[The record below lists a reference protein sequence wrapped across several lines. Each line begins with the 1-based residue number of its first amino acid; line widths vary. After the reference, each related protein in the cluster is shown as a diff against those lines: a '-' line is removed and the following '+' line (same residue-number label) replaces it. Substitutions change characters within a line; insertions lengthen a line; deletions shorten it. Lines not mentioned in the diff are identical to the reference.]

1 MKVAIQVLSLTGG
14 ESMYDAAKIQNYRH
28 AVNKISVPTDWMTQ
42 LSTVLETRQNDD
54 QTIQKLLKLMVSMTS
69 IDNISVAIPD
79 SSNRFQAKHCSRQ
92 VENGVYSFAVQHSL
106 YRAFDSGSVLVIR
119 EGSERPE
126 AFNREALSPMDFSH
140 RDHCLLVPLRL
151 RQTTVAVLVLDL
163 RNVIAG
169 SLPLQE
175 LWFVCSQLAHTM
187 ATQIVPNFQ
196 TLYSRPYQRV
206 DESELGQIQQTVE
219 KCGGNKTMASK
230 ILGLTPRQLRYRLSK
245 LS

>member
-1 MKVAIQVLSLTGG
+1 
-14 ESMYDAAKIQNYRH
+14 MYDVAKIPNYRQGI
-28 AVNKISVPTDWMTQ
+28 NKIDVPVDWMSQ

-54 QTIQKLLKLMVSMTS
+54 QTIQQLLKLMVDVTT
-69 IDNISVAIPD
+69 IDNISIAIPD
-79 SSNRFQAKHCSRQ
+79 ASNRFQAKHCSRQ
-92 VENGVYSFAVQHSL
+92 VENGVYSFPVQHSL
-106 YRAFDSGSVLVIR
+106 CRAFESGSLLVIR

-151 RQTTVAVLVLDL
+151 RQTTLAVLVLDL
-163 RNVIAG
+163 RNVVAG

-175 LWFVCSQLAHTM
+175 LWFICAQLAHTM
-187 ATQIVPNFQ
+187 ATQVVPNFQ

-206 DESELGQIQQTVE
+206 DANELDGIQQTVA
-219 KCGGNKTMASK
+219 KCGGNKTMAAK

>member
-1 MKVAIQVLSLTGG
+1 
-14 ESMYDAAKIQNYRH
+14 MYDVAKIQNYRH
-28 AVNKISVPTDWMTQ
+28 EINKIDLPADWMSQ
-42 LSTVLETRQNDD
+42 LSNVLESRQNDD
-54 QTIQKLLKLMVSMTS
+54 QTIHQLLKLMVDVTT
-69 IDNISVAIPD
+69 IDNISIAIPD
-79 SSNRFQAKHCSRQ
+79 TSNRFQAKYCSRKI
-92 VENGVYSFAVQHSL
+92 ENGVYSFAVQHSL
-106 YRAFDSGSVLVIR
+106 FRAFESGSVLVIR

-140 RDHCLLVPLRL
+140 RDHCLLIPLRL

-163 RNVIAG
+163 RNVVAG

-175 LWFVCSQLAHTM
+175 LWFICSQLAHTM
-187 ATQIVPNFQ
+187 ATQVVPNFQ

-206 DESELGQIQQTVE
+206 NENELGEIQQTVE
-219 KCGGNKTMASK
+219 KCGGNKTMAAK

>member
-1 MKVAIQVLSLTGG
+1 MHDI
-14 ESMYDAAKIQNYRH
+14 AKIQSYRSNI
-28 AVNKISVPTDWMTQ
+28 NKIDVPTDWMSQ
-42 LSTVLETRQNDD
+42 LSSVLEARQNDD
-54 QTIQKLLKLMVSMTS
+54 QTIQQLLKLMVDVTT
-69 IDNISVAIPD
+69 IDNISIAIPD
-79 SSNRFQAKHCSRQ
+79 ASNRFQAKYCSRQ
-92 VENGVYSFAVQHSL
+92 IENGVYSFTVQHSL
-106 YRAFDSGSVLVIR
+106 CRAFESGSLLVIR

-151 RQTTVAVLVLDL
+151 RQTTLAVLVLDL
-163 RNVIAG
+163 RNVVAG

-175 LWFVCSQLAHTM
+175 LWFICAQLAHTM
-187 ATQIVPNFQ
+187 ATQVVPNFQ

-206 DESELGQIQQTVE
+206 NENELDGIQQTVE
-219 KCGGNKTMASK
+219 KCGGNKTMAAK

>member
-1 MKVAIQVLSLTGG
+1 MHDV
-14 ESMYDAAKIQNYRH
+14 AKIQNYRSGM
-28 AVNKISVPTDWMTQ
+28 NKIDVPADWMSQ
-42 LSTVLETRQNDD
+42 LSAVLEARQNDD
-54 QTIQKLLKLMVSMTS
+54 QTIQQLLKLMVDVTT
-69 IDNISVAIPD
+69 IDNVSIAIPD
-79 SSNRFQAKHCSRQ
+79 ASNRFQAKYCSRQ
-92 VENGVYSFAVQHSL
+92 VENGVYSFTVQHSL
-106 YRAFDSGSVLVIR
+106 CRAFESGSLLVIR

-151 RQTTVAVLVLDL
+151 RQTTLAVLVLDL
-163 RNVIAG
+163 RNVVAG

-175 LWFVCSQLAHTM
+175 LWFICAQLAHTM
-187 ATQIVPNFQ
+187 ATQVVPNFQ

-206 DESELGQIQQTVE
+206 NESELDGIQQTVA
-219 KCGGNKTMASK
+219 KCGGNKTMAAK

>member
-1 MKVAIQVLSLTGG
+1 
-14 ESMYDAAKIQNYRH
+14 MYDVAKIQNYRH
-28 AVNKISVPTDWMTQ
+28 EINKVSLPEDWMSQ
-42 LSTVLETRQNDD
+42 LSSVLETRHNDEH
-54 QTIQKLLKLMVSMTS
+54 TIQQLLKLMVDMTS
-69 IDNISVAIPD
+69 IDNISIAIPD
-79 SSNRFQAKHCSRQ
+79 ASNRFQAKYCSRQ

-106 YRAFDSGSVLVIR
+106 CRAFESGSVLLIR
-119 EGSERPE
+119 EGTERPE
-126 AFNREALSPMDFSH
+126 AFNREAISAMDFSH
-140 RDHCLLVPLRL
+140 RDHCLLIPLRL

-175 LWFVCSQLAHTM
+175 LWFICSQLSHTM
-187 ATQIVPNFQ
+187 ATQVVPNFQ

-206 DESELGQIQQTVE
+206 NENELGEIQQTVE
-219 KCGGNKTMASK
+219 KCGGNKTMAAK